1 MAWPPLTWP
10 RSASLPSHLVITN
23 SRMPD
28 IDGPELAECLRELD
42 PERPIHLSGS
52 HGSHKAMPSDIPAL
66 FKPFNMWDL
75 VTEAEELMRERES
88 N

>member
-1 MAWPPLTWP
+1 MAALDVAPLRFSAISSGDHQQSDAGHRRARAGGMPARAGP
-10 RSASLPSHLVITN
+10 RA
-23 SRMPD
+23 
-28 IDGPELAECLRELD
+28 A
-42 PERPIHLSGS
+42 IHLSGS